1 MANFKVPGY
10 VGKIL
15 RIDLSQ
21 NRTRA
26 EDLDEATLKK
36 WVGGVGLGAKYLY
49 EEVLPGV
56 AWPDSRNK
64 LIWTTGPL
72 AGSGVYGAAT
82 FNVSAKGPITNLAG
96 SSQAIGYFGAYMKF
110 SGFDGLIF
118 EGAAADLVYLVIKD
132 GKAEIKDARH
142 LAGKDVWEVEDLLRK
157 ELGVR
162 EKDVSIY
169 AIGPA
174 GENKVYYATIV
185 GDRGHVVAHNGLG
198 AVMGAKNLKA
208 VVAYRGPRNF
218 DIYDPEA
225 LKVKNNELFE
235 FAKNFGVIYKW
246 GSGGGFSTLYAQG
259 ALPVKNYT
267 TNLYPEHE
275 KMNGQYLRT
284 HFKIRPMPC
293 YQCRIAHV
301 KEVTVTEG
309 PYTGFVG
316 EEPEY
321 ELMAAWGPQIGNT
334 DLGAVVMLTRE
345 VDKLGMDCNEGS
357 WVIGWAMECY
367 EKGVFT
373 KKDTEGL
380 ELTWGNVEAVK
391 ELLNRIARR
400 QGSFG
405 NLLADGVMR
414 ASQKVGGPAAD
425 WAIYAA
431 KGSAPRSHDHRGA
444 TRWYELFDT
453 CLTNTSTIEATWGG
467 IHPKLVDLEEPT
479 DHFSHEQV
487 SSFNA
492 KYNGIRLFDDCVGT
506 CRFAAPHPKL
516 VLECFN
522 AVTGWNWTL
531 ADAFTLGKRIVNLL
545 RVFNLRHGLRVEDER
560 PSKRYGSIPVDGPA
574 QGKNIMEKWSW
585 MVENYYR
592 LMGWDPKTGKPLPET
607 LEKLGLGEIIK
618 DLK

>member
-1 MANFKVPGY
+1 MANFHVPGY

-15 RIDLSQ
+15 RIDLTQ
-21 NRTRA
+21 KRIGV
-26 EDLDEATLKK
+26 EDLDEAILRK
-36 WVGGVGLGAKYLY
+36 WVGGVGLAAKYLY
-49 EEVLPGV
+49 DEVPSGV
-56 AWPDSRNK
+56 EWDDPRNR

-82 FNVSAKGPITNLAG
+82 FNVSAKGPMTNLAG
-96 SSQAIGYFGAYMKF
+96 SSQANGYFGAYLKF

-118 EGAAADLVYLVIKD
+118 EGAASDWVYLVIKD
-132 GKAEIKDARH
+132 GQAELRDARH
-142 LAGKDVWEVEDLLRK
+142 LVGKDVWEVEDQLRK

-162 EKDVSIY
+162 EKEVSVY

-174 GENKVYYATIV
+174 GENKVFYATIV
-185 GDRGHVVAHNGLG
+185 GDRGHVVAHNGMG
-198 AVMGAKNLKA
+198 AVMGAKKLKA

-218 DIYDPEA
+218 AIHDPEG
-225 LKVKNNELFE
+225 LKVKNNELLE

-267 TNLYPEHE
+267 TNIYPEHE

-284 HFKIRPMPC
+284 HFKIRPVPC

-400 QGSFG
+400 QGNFG

-453 CLTNTSTIEATWGG
+453 CLTNTSTLEATWGG

-479 DHFSHEQV
+479 DHFSPEQV
-487 SSFNA
+487 STFNA

-522 AVTGWNWTL
+522 AVTGWQWSL
-531 ADAFTLGKRIVNLL
+531 PDAFTLGRRIVNLL
-545 RVFNLRHGLRVEDER
+545 RVFNFRHGLRVEDER

-592 LMGWDPKTGKPLPET
+592 LMGWDPQTGKPLPET
-607 LEKLGLGEIIK
+607 LERLGLAEIIK

>member
-1 MANFKVPGY
+1 MANFHVPGY

-15 RIDLSQ
+15 RIDLTQ
-21 NRTRA
+21 KRIGV
-26 EDLDEATLKK
+26 EDLDEAILRK
-36 WVGGVGLGAKYLY
+36 WVGGVGLAAKYLY
-49 EEVLPGV
+49 DEVPSGV
-56 AWPDSRNK
+56 EWDDPRNR

-82 FNVSAKGPITNLAG
+82 FNVSAKGPMTNLAG
-96 SSQAIGYFGAYMKF
+96 SSQANGYFGAYLKF

-118 EGAAADLVYLVIKD
+118 EGAASDWVYLVIKD
-132 GKAEIKDARH
+132 GQAELRDARH
-142 LAGKDVWEVEDLLRK
+142 LVGKDVWEVEDQLRK

-162 EKDVSIY
+162 EKEVSVY

-174 GENKVYYATIV
+174 GENKVFYATIV
-185 GDRGHVVAHNGLG
+185 GDRGHVVAHNGMG
-198 AVMGAKNLKA
+198 AVMGAKKLKA

-218 DIYDPEA
+218 AIHDPEG
-225 LKVKNNELFE
+225 LKVKNNELLE

-267 TNLYPEHE
+267 TNIYPEHE

-284 HFKIRPMPC
+284 HFKIRPVPC

-400 QGSFG
+400 QGNFG

-453 CLTNTSTIEATWGG
+453 CLTNTSTLEATWGG

-479 DHFSHEQV
+479 DHFSPEQV
-487 SSFNA
+487 STFNA

-522 AVTGWNWTL
+522 AVTGWQWSL
-531 ADAFTLGKRIVNLL
+531 PDAFNLGRRIVNLL
-545 RVFNLRHGLRVEDER
+545 RVFNFRHGLRVEDER

-592 LMGWDPKTGKPLPET
+592 LMGWDPQTGKPLPET
-607 LEKLGLGEIIK
+607 LERLGLAEIIK

>member
-1 MANFKVPGY
+1 MADFQVPGY
-10 VGKIL
+10 VGRLL
-15 RIDLSQ
+15 RVDLSQ
-21 NRTRA
+21 KRIWE
-26 EDLDEATLKK
+26 EDLDEATLRK
-36 WVGGVGLGAKYLY
+36 WVGGVGLAAKYLY
-49 EEVLPGV
+49 EEVPPGV
-56 AWPDSRNK
+56 EWNDPRNR

-82 FNVSAKGPITNLAG
+82 FNVSSKGPMTNLAG
-96 SSQAIGYFGAYMKF
+96 ASQANGYFGAYMKF
-110 SGFDGLIF
+110 SGFDGIIF
-118 EGAAADLVYLVIKD
+118 EGAAAELVYLVVRD
-132 GKAEIKDARH
+132 GKAEIRDARH
-142 LAGKDVWEVEDLLRK
+142 LAGKDVWEVEDQLRK
-157 ELGVR
+157 ELGVG
-162 EKDVSIY
+162 EKEVSIF

-208 VVAYRGPRNF
+208 VVVYRGKRNF
-218 DIYDPEA
+218 RIYDAEG

-267 TNLYPEHE
+267 TNIYPEHE

-284 HFKIRPMPC
+284 HFKIRPVPC

-345 VDKLGMDCNEGS
+345 VDRLGMDCNEGS

-373 KKDTEGL
+373 KKETEGL

-391 ELLNRIARR
+391 ELLKRIARR
-400 QGSFG
+400 QGDFG

-414 ASQKVGGPAAD
+414 ASRRVGGPAAD

-431 KGSAPRSHDHRGA
+431 KGAAPRSHDHRGA
-444 TRWYELFDT
+444 SRWYELFDT
-453 CLTNTSTIEATWGG
+453 CLTNTSTIESTWGG

-479 DHFSHEQV
+479 DHFSPEQV

-492 KYNGIRLFDDCVGT
+492 QYNGIRLFDDCVGT

-522 AVTGWNWTL
+522 AVTGWNWSL
-531 ADAFTLGKRIVNLL
+531 QDAFTLGRRIVNLL
-545 RVFNLRHGLRVEDER
+545 RVFNLRHGLRIEDER
-560 PSKRYGSIPVDGPA
+560 PSKRYGSVPVDGPA

-585 MVENYYR
+585 MVANYYR
-592 LMGWDPKTGKPLPET
+592 LMGWDPQTGKPLPET
-607 LEKLGLGEIIK
+607 LEKLGLAEIIK
-618 DLK
+618 DLQ

>member
-1 MANFKVPGY
+1 MANFHVPGY

-15 RIDLSQ
+15 RIDLTQ
-21 NRTRA
+21 KRTGV
-26 EDLDEATLKK
+26 EDLDEAILRK
-36 WVGGVGLGAKYLY
+36 WVGGVGLAAKYLY
-49 EEVLPGV
+49 EEVPPGV
-56 AWPDSRNK
+56 EWNDPGNK

-82 FNVSAKGPITNLAG
+82 FNVSAKGPMTNLAG
-96 SSQAIGYFGAYMKF
+96 SSQANGYFGAYLKF

-118 EGAAADLVYLVIKD
+118 EGAASDWVYLVIKD
-132 GKAEIKDARH
+132 GKAELRDAGH
-142 LAGKDVWEVEDLLRK
+142 LVGKDVWQVEDQLRK

-162 EKDVSIY
+162 EKEVSVY

-174 GENKVYYATIV
+174 GENKVFYATIV
-185 GDRGHVVAHNGLG
+185 GDRGHVVAHNGMG
-198 AVMGAKNLKA
+198 AVMGAKKLKA

-218 DIYDPEA
+218 AIHDPEA

-267 TNLYPEHE
+267 TNIYPEHE

-284 HFKIRPMPC
+284 HFKIRPVPC

-400 QGSFG
+400 QGNFG

-479 DHFSHEQV
+479 DHFSPEQV

-522 AVTGWNWTL
+522 AVTGWQWSL
-531 ADAFTLGKRIVNLL
+531 QDAFTLGRRIVNLL
-545 RVFNLRHGLRVEDER
+545 RVFNFRHGLRVEDER

-592 LMGWDPKTGKPLPET
+592 LMGWDPQTGKPLPET
-607 LEKLGLGEIIK
+607 LESLGLAEIIK